1 MNGACLFLGILFL
14 AAGIYFYSGKAVNH
28 ITAWKTMPEEEKR
41 KIHIRPLCRNVGMM
55 IATSGII
62 FLLSGA
68 WYAFRKSG
76 FLWCMVGWMVLSG
89 ADVYWIG
96 KSGRYQSSG
105 KEPAAFLTVKE
116 VVLWMLALLEV
127 DRATAPVRLWIDFG
141 GG

>member
-1 MNGACLFLGILFL
+1 MKKGRRMLLFYKVTVKNNDIYLRTSYGSCLFLGILFL

-105 KEPAAFLTVKE
+105 K
-116 VVLWMLALLEV
+116 
-127 DRATAPVRLWIDFG
+127 
-141 GG
+141 

>member
-68 WYAFRKSG
+68 WYAFRTSG

-105 KEPAAFLTVKE
+105 K
-116 VVLWMLALLEV
+116 
-127 DRATAPVRLWIDFG
+127 
-141 GG
+141 